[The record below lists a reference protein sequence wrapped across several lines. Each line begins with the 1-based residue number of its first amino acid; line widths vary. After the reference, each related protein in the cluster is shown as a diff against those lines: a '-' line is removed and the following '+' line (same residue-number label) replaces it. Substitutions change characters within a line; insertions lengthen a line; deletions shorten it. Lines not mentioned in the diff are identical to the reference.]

1 MARKSREL
9 RLSQSK
15 DLLESYENAGLS
27 SDYRYRFIRDMISR
41 LDRARGLSAKQ
52 RTWLDS
58 LIDEGV
64 PVPKGDPQ
72 LIELIHEA
80 AGLDGMQ
87 HRQQVLHDFIGTVNR
102 GYALSEKQ
110 SKFLDAMLAEADKIR
125 AYGKFQPA
133 NPDRLV
139 TAVTLLSAKND
150 WYWGHRQ
157 GTAKAFEK
165 VRLWLEWNAVRE
177 VIQDVEASG
186 KESVHTLGEEP
197 HIDEWS
203 CDKVLKAAKAGLAEI
218 DSPRHEVGSLRYIRK
233 RGVGI
238 PVVVMSNPRVMAG
251 EVQQDLLIEGE
262 MVTYYTSKIRK
273 RK

>member
-9 RLSQSK
+9 RLSQST
-15 DLLESYENAGLS
+15 DLLASYEAAGLD

-41 LDRARGLSAKQ
+41 LDRSKGLSAKQ
-52 RTWLDS
+52 RSWLDS

-64 PVPKGDPQ
+64 PAPKGDPQ
-72 LIELIHEA
+72 LIERIREA
-80 AGLDGMQ
+80 ADLDGMQ
-87 HRQQVLHDFIGTVNR
+87 HRRQALHDFMGTVTR
-102 GYALSEKQ
+102 GYDLSEKQ
-110 SKFLDAMLAEADKIR
+110 SKFLAVMLAEADKVHIC
-125 AYGKFQPA
+125 GKFQPA

-157 GTAKAFEK
+157 GTAKAYEK
-165 VRLWLEWNAVRE
+165 VRSWIEWNTRRE

-186 KESVHTLGEEP
+186 KESVHVLGEEP

-203 CDKVLKAAKAGLAEI
+203 CDKVLKAAKTGLAEI
-218 DSPRHEVGSLRYIRK
+218 DNPRHEVGSLRYIR
-233 RGVGI
+233 RGGAGI
-238 PVVVMSNPRVMAG
+238 PVMIMSAPRVLAG
-251 EVQQDLLIEGE
+251 EVQQDLLIDGE
-262 MVTYYTSKIRK
+262 MVACYTSKIRK